1 MELEFYHYLIII
13 IGSATAGFI
22 NTLAGNGSA
31 ITLTILTEILQLP
44 GNIANATNRVGI
56 VFQSSASTYAFYT
69 NGKLDVKKSWKPI
82 LFISIGAV
90 AGIFLAIWVSNEQFK
105 QVFKFM
111 LVAMLFAILV
121 KPKRWLQNT
130 PEKKRIS
137 QEDILDEP
145 LDTLNKSLNSTSNKK
160 MPDWIAIPLFLAL
173 GFYGGFIQMGMGVMF
188 LVIMVLVAK
197 NNIIDANV
205 LKSFVVA
212 LYTIVAIAIFHW
224 QGLIDWKIGGL
235 MAIGQ
240 TAGGWWTAQ
249 FASKY
254 PAADVWAY
262 RVLVVVVIGAILNM
276 FGLFRW
282 IAQLF

>member
-13 IGSATAGFI
+13 IGSAIAGFI

-56 VFQSSASTYAFYT
+56 VFQSSASTYAFYK
-69 NGKLDVKKSWKPI
+69 NGKLDVKGNWQPI
-82 LFISIGAV
+82 LFISIGAI

-105 QVFKFM
+105 QVFRFM
-111 LVAMLFAILV
+111 MVFMLFAILV

-130 PEKKRIS
+130 VKEKVNTR
-137 QEDILDEP
+137 EDILDEP
-145 LDTLNKSLNSTSNKK
+145 SISTTQE
-160 MPDWIAIPLFLAL
+160 MPNWIAIPLFLAL

-205 LKSFVVA
+205 LKSFIVA

-262 RVLVVVVIGAILNM
+262 RVLIVVVIGAILNM

-282 IAQLF
+282 IGQLF

>member
-1 MELEFYHYLIII
+1 MTFMELEFYHYLIII

-44 GNIANATNRVGI
+44 GNMANATNRVGI
-56 VFQSSASTYAFYT
+56 VFQSSASTYAFYK

-90 AGIFLAIWVSNEQFK
+90 AGVFLAIWVSNEQFR

-130 PEKKRIS
+130 TKEKITTG
-137 QEDILDEP
+137 EDILDEP
-145 LDTLNKSLNSTSNKK
+145 LNSNKE
-160 MPDWIAIPLFLAL
+160 MPNWIAIPLFLAL

-188 LVIMVLVAK
+188 LIIMVLVAK
-197 NNIIDANV
+197 NNIIDANI
-205 LKSFVVA
+205 LKSFIVA

-249 FASKY
+249 FVSKY
-254 PAADVWAY
+254 PSADVWAY
-262 RVLVVVVIGAILNM
+262 RVLIVVVIGAILNM
-276 FGLFRW
+276 FGFFKW
-282 IAQLF
+282 IGQLF

>member
-56 VFQSSASTYAFYT
+56 VFQSSASTYAFYK
-69 NGKLDVKKSWKPI
+69 NGKLDIKKSWKPI
-82 LFISIGAV
+82 FFISIGAV

-111 LVAMLFAILV
+111 LVFMLFAILV

-130 PEKKRIS
+130 EKKKITSR
-137 QEDILDEP
+137 EDILDEP
-145 LDTLNKSLNSTSNKK
+145 LNLTTNKK
-160 MPDWIAIPLFLAL
+160 MPNWMAIPLFLAL

-188 LVIMVLVAK
+188 LVVMVLMAK
-197 NNIIDANV
+197 NNIIEANV

-212 LYTIVAIAIFHW
+212 LYTIVAIGIFHW

-254 PAADVWAY
+254 PTADVWAY

-276 FGLFRW
+276 FGLFSW
-282 IAQLF
+282 MIQLF

>member
-13 IGSATAGFI
+13 IGSAIAGFI

-44 GNIANATNRVGI
+44 GNMANATNRVGI
-56 VFQSSASTYAFYT
+56 VFQSSASTYAFHN
-69 NGKLDVKKSWKPI
+69 NGKLDLKRNWQPI
-82 LFISIGAV
+82 LFISIGAIM
-90 AGIFLAIWVSNEQFK
+90 GILLAIWVSNEQFK
-105 QVFKFM
+105 QVFRFM
-111 LVAMLFAILV
+111 MVFMLFAILI
-121 KPKRWLQNT
+121 KPKRWLQKT
-130 PEKKRIS
+130 
-137 QEDILDEP
+137 
-145 LDTLNKSLNSTSNKK
+145 DTDKK
-160 MPDWIAIPLFLAL
+160 MNPWIGIPLFLTL

-188 LVIMVLVAK
+188 LIIMVLVAK

-205 LKSFVVA
+205 LKSFIVA
-212 LYTIVAIAIFHW
+212 LYTIAAVTIFHW

-254 PAADVWAY
+254 PSADIWAY
-262 RVLVVVVIGAILNM
+262 RVLIVVVIGAILNM
-276 FGLFRW
+276 FSFFAIIEHLF
-282 IAQLF
+282 

>member
-1 MELEFYHYLIII
+1 MDLELYHYLIII
-13 IGSATAGFI
+13 IGSSLAGFI

-31 ITLTILTEILQLP
+31 ITLTILTEILGLP

-56 VFQSSASTYAFYT
+56 VFQSSASSWAFYK
-69 NGKLDVKKSWKPI
+69 NGKLNLSLNSKSSPNDVVLDEPLKDQISSNRNWQPI
-82 LFISIGAV
+82 IFITIGAI

-105 QVFKFM
+105 QVFRFM
-111 LVAMLFAILV
+111 LVVMLFAILI
-121 KPKRWLQNT
+121 KPKRWLQKTDPN
-130 PEKKRIS
+130 
-137 QEDILDEP
+137 Q
-145 LDTLNKSLNSTSNKK
+145 K
-160 MPDWIAIPLFLAL
+160 MNPWIGIPLFLAL

-188 LVIMVLVAK
+188 LIIMVLVAK

-205 LKSFVVA
+205 LKSFIVA
-212 LYTIVAIAIFHW
+212 LYTVVAIAIFHW
-224 QGLIDWKIGGL
+224 QGLIDWKVGGL

-254 PAADVWAY
+254 PSADIWAY

-276 FGLFRW
+276 YGFFKW
-282 IAQLF
+282 ITQLF

>member
-1 MELEFYHYLIII
+1 MELEFYHYIII
-13 IGSATAGFI
+13 ILGSATAGFI

-44 GNIANATNRVGI
+44 GNMANATNRVGI
-56 VFQSSASTYAFYT
+56 VFQSSASTFAFYK
-69 NGKLDVKKSWKPI
+69 NGKLDIKRNWQPI
-82 LFISIGAV
+82 LFISIGAI

-105 QVFKFM
+105 QVFRFM
-111 LVAMLFAILV
+111 MVVMLFAILI
-121 KPKRWLQNT
+121 KPKRWLQKT
-130 PEKKRIS
+130 DP
-137 QEDILDEP
+137 D
-145 LDTLNKSLNSTSNKK
+145 KK
-160 MPDWIAIPLFLAL
+160 MNPWIGIPLFLGL

-188 LVIMVLVAK
+188 LIVMVLVAK

-205 LKSFVVA
+205 LKSFIVA

-254 PAADVWAY
+254 PSADVWAY
-262 RVLVVVVIGAILNM
+262 RVLIVVVIGAILNM
-276 FGLFRW
+276 FGFFKW
-282 IAQLF
+282 IVQLF